1 MESTKAAREARKANR
16 DRERA
21 ALVLQS
27 AIRGWLTRI
36 RIEKD
41 VRQNVDKAIEGDSDK
56 PTAVEMYRMT
66 RNFMT
71 FCKPRKDTER
81 LEKICMALVSSLV
94 SFFASSI
101 CHSSLRILEI
111 RIHAYGI
118 CPIIF
123 KCIFV

>member
-1 MESTKAAREARKANR
+1 MLNVNHHNFGSTNMMSSNKDSKEAFLESTKAAREARKANR

-94 SFFASSI
+94 SF
-101 CHSSLRILEI
+101 
-111 RIHAYGI
+111 
-118 CPIIF
+118 
-123 KCIFV
+123 V